1 MSRPDADFF
10 SLSQLYKCL
19 LAALAMAAFTLA
31 APAPALADGIVA
43 TDACG
48 SPPASAQASA
58 LPAWPSRRWR
68 ASTARCWISTV
79 LCILA
84 DYEEKAVYRVRP
96 LRRLNT
102 ITGTIPAR
110 TMAKAERETA
120 SNCSSLAS

>member
-48 SPPASAQASA
+48 
-58 LPAWPSRRWR
+58 
-68 ASTARCWISTV
+68 
-79 LCILA
+79 LA
-84 DYEEKAVYRVRP
+84 EP
-96 LRRLNT
+96 
-102 ITGTIPAR
+102 
-110 TMAKAERETA
+110 
-120 SNCSSLAS
+120 SLAGVNGAVLDINGAMHFS